1 MVPELLVLALD
12 FHRAPLRYPHLTE
25 PNHPLPKAF
34 DTLLNAFATAVTP
47 QNIDA
52 TAAALGRPP
61 ARIEEAARFFVRQVL
76 LAPGADHY
84 RVLGL
89 SRSAGAPTVREH
101 YHLLV
106 RLFHPDRSGDEDEL
120 DTPLTARI
128 NDAYNTLRDPDA
140 RRRYDKDMAPFG
152 AGDDAESDPA
162 AFFRASGPIA
172 GESPPAGTLPRRL
185 RRLSALLLLALAA
198 AGIAFPLLRMAN
210 APALRANL
218 DKNAGGAPGPSY
230 LRQDAMPKPDT
241 EPQTNRANGSPPPVI
256 GEPPQL
262 GGEEL
267 PAGVTTREQIR
278 NAAVR
283 RNAGPRQPVRPAE
296 YAPAP
301 PATPATPAAT
311 PIGTPTASKQK
322 HDSPKHAPA
331 PAKPN
336 LGTPPER
343 AAHPTAATP
352 PPAPKPRA
360 AQAARGSAPPA
371 RHQTAAEHPSGH
383 PTTAVK
389 PAPIRPP
396 SAPAAPAGR
405 PTPPAAQ
412 VKAAP
417 PEPDRVPV
425 PRSQALSSHHPKAPR
440 APPRSSDRRHVKQR
454 LAGKGQAR
462 TGGKRGDKASNP
474 KAPAAPKAP
483 TRDPDRYDAAQR
495 VDGLIRRFARSYETG
510 DAGGF
515 AALFTPNAQVNEGR
529 GAAFI
534 RSDYAAFFAR
544 VPERRLE
551 VRHLSW
557 RAAPDGK
564 LAVRASVGLAV
575 RDRGRSQWRRLAG
588 VVDFEVV
595 ETHRGLR
602 ISKMI
607 YSLRP
612 P

>member
-12 FHRAPLRYPHLTE
+12 FHRGPLRYPHLTE
-25 PNHPLPKAF
+25 PNRPLPKAF
-34 DTLLNAFATAVTP
+34 DTLLNAFAAALTP

-52 TAAALGRPP
+52 TAAAVGRNP

-89 SRSAGAPTVREH
+89 SRSAAAPTVRQH

-120 DTPLTARI
+120 DTRLTTRI

-140 RRRYDKDMAPFG
+140 RRRYDEDLAPFG
-152 AGDDAESDPA
+152 ADDDGESDPA

-172 GESPPAGTLPRRL
+172 GDSPPAGPQPPLPRRL

-198 AGIAFPLLRMAN
+198 AGIAFPLLQIAN

-218 DKNAGGAPGPSY
+218 DKNAGGVPGPSY
-230 LRQDAMPKPDT
+230 LRQDAMPNP
-241 EPQTNRANGSPPPVI
+241 AHGSPPPVI
-256 GEPPQL
+256 GEPPPL

-278 NAAVR
+278 NAAMR
-283 RNAGPRQPVRPAE
+283 RNAGPRQPARPAE
-296 YAPAP
+296 SAPAP
-301 PATPATPAAT
+301 AVT
-311 PIGTPTASKQK
+311 PIGTKPK
-322 HDSPKHAPA
+322 HDSPKDASAPA
-331 PAKPN
+331 AAKPN
-336 LGTPPER
+336 LGTPPQP
-343 AAHPTAATP
+343 AAPPTAATP
-352 PPAPKPRA
+352 PPSPKPSA
-360 AQAARGSAPPA
+360 GQAAGVSAPPA
-371 RHQTAAEHPSGH
+371 RHQTAAERPPSH

-389 PAPIRPP
+389 PASIHPP

-412 VKAAP
+412 IKAAP
-417 PEPDRVPV
+417 PEPDPVPV
-425 PRSQALSSHHPKAPR
+425 RRSQAPSSRHPKAPR
-440 APPRSSDRRHVKQR
+440 APPRSSGRRHVKQR
-454 LAGKGQAR
+454 LASNGQAR
-462 TGGKRGDKASNP
+462 TGGRRGDKAPNP

-483 TRDPDRYDAAQR
+483 TRASDRFDAAQR
-495 VDGLIRRFARSYETG
+495 LDRLIRRFARSYEAG

-551 VRHLSW
+551 VRRLNW

-575 RDRGRSQWRRLAG
+575 RDKGRSQWRRLAG

-602 ISKMI
+602 ISKLI